1 MVILASPG
9 TEEDNLQKVFPES
22 IPQCIGIESNFV
34 FNVLFHVLI
43 VKKKKRRDKIELISR
58 ASPADIQQKL
68 VTEAARKNLKGYS
81 AIIVKALREY
91 FEKQDAGETGKE
103 IRKLR
108 GSLSQQEYEKAL
120 EMLDTGRTQ
129 WRT

>member
-1 MVILASPG
+1 M
-9 TEEDNLQKVFPES
+9 
-22 IPQCIGIESNFV
+22 
-34 FNVLFHVLI
+34 
-43 VKKKKRRDKIELISR
+43 
-58 ASPADIQQKL
+58 
-68 VTEAARKNLKGYS
+68 KGYS

-108 GSLSQQEYEKAL
+108 GSLSQKEYEKAL
-120 EMLDTGRTQ
+120 EMLETGRTQ

>member
-1 MVILASPG
+1 MHVCYIYIMRTTIEIPG
-9 TEEDNLQKVFPES
+9 
-22 IPQCIGIESNFV
+22 
-34 FNVLFHVLI
+34 
-43 VKKKKRRDKIELISR
+43 
-58 ASPADIQQKL
+58 DIRQKL
-68 VTEAARKNLKGYS
+68 VSEAAQKNMKGYS

-108 GSLSQQEYEKAL
+108 GSLSQKEYEKAL
-120 EMLDTGRTQ
+120 EMLETGRTQ